1 MPYGAAWLHLL
12 DGNDAMAWV
21 KSRDLPCGLI
31 FIAAGAFGLLFAS
44 DLPVGS
50 GARMGPGYFPTLL
63 SWTLIGVGGIVLL
76 RMILGGR
83 VPAAPMQ
90 WRPILLVTVGLG
102 STVAAI
108 TSSVPF
114 LVVLAKHK
122 AWFFAVS
129 GGLML
134 LAGWSVYRKGNV
146 CPAEP
151 QLAALCELMRRW
163 NKRVFWIGTTVW
175 GIGFFAAYLLLPIRI
190 WLDV

>member
-1 MPYGAAWLHLL
+1 VPYGAAWLHLL

-90 WRPILLVTVGLG
+90 WRPILLVTVSLVLFSLLLERAGLLVAMGVLICVGAAATNESRWREVALLALGLSIFSAAAFVWGLG
-102 STVAAI
+102 L
-108 TSSVPF
+108 P
-114 LVVLAKHK
+114 LKVL
-122 AWFFAVS
+122 
-129 GGLML
+129 
-134 LAGWSVYRKGNV
+134 
-146 CPAEP
+146 P
-151 QLAALCELMRRW
+151 
-163 NKRVFWIGTTVW
+163 
-175 GIGFFAAYLLLPIRI
+175 
-190 WLDV
+190 